1 MQSIYAYKQCQ
12 QSNFHLAT
20 EIIAEMFAPDLNSME
35 PQDKT
40 LLAEKRET
48 AIGVFQ
54 ENYHRKTIETKV
66 DLDADIKNAA
76 AKAVQFYHQ
85 QNKKDLEHL
94 RFTMLSEAEK
104 VMDRYMA
111 LLSLLPA
118 LASHAKTEFD
128 DKVRR
133 SKYTDV
139 PVFQTDLNFSKNSIV
154 RLIEE
159 TPEIVQHTIRQDI
172 DWEHD
177 ADEVKNWYKEIVK
190 KNEDFINYQQVASP
204 SFEDDKKIVLQLV
217 KGIIFKN
224 ESIQSFMEAK
234 DISWAENRAT
244 LKSMVLKSLKAL
256 EKDNAKIELAP
267 LSSNWEDDKE
277 FFEDIFN
284 YTIENE
290 RKFESMIAGKTQNW
304 DIERVA
310 AIDKIILIMAL
321 AEMLNF
327 PSIPVKVTINEYI
340 EISKNYST
348 PKSRQFV
355 NGILDVLSVE
365 LTGDGTIKKSGRGLI
380 DNK

>member
-20 EIIAEMFAPDLNSME
+20 DIIAEMFAPDLNSME

-54 ENYHRKTIETKV
+54 ENYHKKTIESKV
-66 DLDADIKNAA
+66 DLSADIRNAA
-76 AKAVQFYHQ
+76 SQAVQFYHQ

-133 SKYTDV
+133 AKYTDV
-139 PVFQTDLNFSKNSIV
+139 PVFQSDLNFSNNRIID
-154 RLIEE
+154 LIRE

-172 DWEHD
+172 DWDHD
-177 ADEVKNWYKEIVK
+177 TDEVKNWYKEIVK
-190 KNEDFINYQQVASP
+190 KNEDFINYQQLANP
-204 SFEDDKKIVLQLV
+204 GFEDDKKIVLQLV
-217 KGIIFKN
+217 KSIIFKN

-234 DISWAENRAT
+234 DISWAEDRGT

-256 EKDNAKIELAP
+256 EEGGTKIELAP

-277 FFEDIFN
+277 FFEDIFAHS
-284 YTIENE
+284 IQNE
-290 RKFESMIAGKTQNW
+290 RRFEEMIAGKTQNW

-355 NGILDVLSVE
+355 NGILDVLSTE
-365 LTGDGTIKKSGRGLI
+365 LTEDGTIKKSGRGLI